1 VPDLFTEELAFALS
15 RHRDYDRT
23 VDHIPA

>member
-15 RHRDYDRT
+15 RHRDHEGT
-23 VDHIPA
+23 VDHISA